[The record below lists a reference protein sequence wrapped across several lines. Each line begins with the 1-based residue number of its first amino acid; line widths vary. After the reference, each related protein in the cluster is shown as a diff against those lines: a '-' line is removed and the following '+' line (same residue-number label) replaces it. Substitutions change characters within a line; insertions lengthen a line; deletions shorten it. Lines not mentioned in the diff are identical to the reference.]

1 MEIAFDLSTI
11 FTENVQ
17 RLNRAD
23 LLKYGPKRYWAVAQS
38 IDSLGEMSSKF
49 HGWKR
54 VITMYEKI
62 VDHEEDQIVYI
73 LWEKVNGSK
82 SLLKGIL
89 RVGYKTLYL
98 TDNDQNQFMEKV
110 MCILDFFVVPDEQR
124 SGNGFKI
131 FDTMLKNENVT
142 PDQCAFD
149 KPSAALQQFLEKY
162 YGLKDPV
169 TQTNKYAVFP
179 NFFIGRHPTVPF
191 TPRQTKRASRASSA
205 VSSHNTSRNTSPI
218 GRNRPRHDSVADLMR
233 QDMFSGVRAEVDPNS
248 PTGLKNS
255 RDFGHRRIW

>member
-11 FTENVQ
+11 FTDNIQ
-17 RLNRAD
+17 RLTRTD

-38 IDSLGEMSSKF
+38 IDCLGEMSSKF

-54 VITMYEKI
+54 VITMYDKI
-62 VDHEEDQIVYI
+62 VDHDEEQTTYI
-73 LWEKVNGSK
+73 MWEKVNGSK
-82 SLLKGIL
+82 SILKGLL

-98 TDNDQNQFMEKV
+98 TDNEQNQYMEKA
-110 MCILDFFVVPDEQR
+110 MCILDFFVVPTEQR
-124 SGNGFKI
+124 SGNGFKM
-131 FDTMLKNENVT
+131 FDEMLKAENVT
-142 PDQCAFD
+142 VDQCAFD

-162 YGLKDPV
+162 YDRKDLV
-169 TQTNKYAVFP
+169 WQSNKYALCS

-205 VSSHNTSRNTSPI
+205 VSSHASSRNTSPI

-233 QDMFSGVRAEVDPNS
+233 QDMLAGVRAEVDPNS
-248 PTGLKNS
+248 PTGLKNA